1 MAARVCTTACPR
13 RTPAQPL
20 ITVWGENGTPN
31 DRRRGRYE
39 ELARAI
45 AEFFHT
51 GRSPVDVAQTIEVF
65 EFMTAAQLSKERNGA
80 EVALTELRK

>member
-1 MAARVCTTACPR
+1 MGVYNGLSKAD
-13 RTPAQPL
+13 PAQPL
-20 ITVWGENGTPN
+20 ITVSGEKGTASTS
-31 DRRRGRYE
+31 GQAGSE
-39 ELARAI
+39 ELARTI

-65 EFMTAAQLSKERNGA
+65 EFMTAAQLSKERSGA